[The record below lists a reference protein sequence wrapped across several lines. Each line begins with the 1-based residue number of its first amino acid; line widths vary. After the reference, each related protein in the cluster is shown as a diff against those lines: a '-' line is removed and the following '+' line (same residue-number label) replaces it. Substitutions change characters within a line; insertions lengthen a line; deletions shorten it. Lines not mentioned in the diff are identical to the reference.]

1 MIKIKSPG
9 RICLFGEHQDYL
21 SFPVIS
27 MAISR
32 YIYLLASKISEK
44 KFLINLPDIDQNFE
58 IGLNNKEL
66 EYNSNRD
73 YIKTGNNQ
81 FIRRNI
87 RFNHGYK
94 IQISGDIPINAGVAS
109 SSALVIAWLY
119 FLNLISN
126 QKVSNQNL
134 ALMGYNSEVSEFKE
148 SGGMMDHFNASYGN
162 IIYLKPSI
170 QNPDLINYDLIL
182 DGFVLG
188 DSMIKKDTVDDL
200 RKVKEA
206 SLISIELM
214 KQSMPGFNQFQTKV
228 EDIIPYLPNLNKT
241 YQEKIIGILINRDLT
256 NEAKNLIDTNIK
268 LLNRK
273 NNVDKL
279 NQFYKKLGSLMNMH
293 QDQLREKIGV
303 SIDKIDNMI
312 SKCKDVGAYGGKING
327 SGFGGTMFTL
337 FPNNQD
343 KLVKAIEACD
353 GRAYIINTS
362 KGVGTY

>member
-32 YIYLLASKISEK
+32 YIYLSASKIDDK
-44 KFLINLPDIDQNFE
+44 KFIITLSDIDQNFE
-58 IGLNNKEL
+58 IALNNKEL
-66 EYNSNRD
+66 DYTSNRD
-73 YIKTGNNQ
+73 YIKSGYNQ

-94 IQISGDIPINAGVAS
+94 IQIMGDIPINAGVAS

-119 FLNLISN
+119 FLSLISN
-126 QKVSNQNL
+126 QKISNQDL
-134 ALMGYNSEVSEFKE
+134 ALMGYNSEVSEFNE

-170 QNPDLINYDLIL
+170 PNPDLINYNLNL

-188 DSMIKKDTVDDL
+188 DSMMKKDTVDDL

-214 KQSMPGFNQFQTKV
+214 KKAMPSFNQFQTGL
-228 EDIIPYLPNLNKT
+228 EDIKPYLPNLSET
-241 YQEKIIGILINRDLT
+241 YRKKIIGILINRDLT
-256 NEAKNLIDTNIK
+256 IKAKNLIDSNVE
-268 LLNRK
+268 LLNKK
-273 NNVDKL
+273 NNYNKL
-279 NQFYKKLGSLMNMH
+279 NQFYKKLGSLMSMH
-293 QDQLREKIGV
+293 QNQLRGKIGV
-303 SIDKIDNMI
+303 SIDKIDAMI
-312 SKCKDVGAYGGKING
+312 SKCSEIGAYGGKING
-327 SGFGGTMFTL
+327 SGFGGTMFSL

-343 KLVKAIEACD
+343 KLVEAIEQCD
-353 GRAYIINTS
+353 GKAYIINTS
-362 KGVGTY
+362 KGVGAY